1 MLLTLAI
8 FIPLAGALL
17 LLLIPERQK
26 TLIRWAAL
34 LTTVVAFVPMVSV
47 GLGYAKKET
56 IPAEHSLLRIAED
69 RLALI
74 ADPALRAEIR
84 TLANDPAMMPK
95 RLEELAGERSN
106 PLFANET
113 KAAELHRKKATDGR
127 TAYDVWHEAWE
138 LGVASRTA
146 ITKQIYYVEYGNWIR
161 AFNINYFLG
170 VDGLSLPL
178 ILLTGLL
185 AILCVYYS
193 FNIEKGVK
201 AYMALFLLLETGLLG
216 VFSSLDFFLFYVFWE
231 VVLLPMYFLIGF
243 WGGPRRIYAA
253 IKFFIYT
260 LLGSVIMLVAMLA
273 LYFRAD
279 LESFNVLT
287 LIGASHTFDHDFQKW
302 IFIALFAGFAIKVP
316 IVPFHTWLPDAH
328 VEAPTAIS
336 MMLAGVLLKMGG
348 YGFFRFSYTLAPD
361 ISHSRQFVVFMAI
374 LGLINMVYG
383 ALCAMAQKDFKSLV
397 AYSSISHMGYVL
409 LGLAA
414 LTDQGIQ
421 GAALQMLNHGISSA
435 MMFLLVGI
443 VYERAHHR
451 NLDNFGGMAQQM
463 PYYTG
468 FATIGF
474 FASLGLPGLNGFISE
489 FLVFQG
495 AFLSEGFWAGNSVVY
510 GLPRW
515 IMYAALPA
523 IVLTAG
529 YILWTIQRVYLGEP
543 KQEKYKT
550 FPDLSFRETITLIP
564 LAALCIWLGVQP
576 QIVLGYMNDT
586 LTTFQKF
593 VTGG

>member
-1 MLLTLAI
+1 MLLTLSI
-8 FIPLAGALL
+8 FIPLAGGLL
-17 LLLIPERQK
+17 LLLIPEAQK
-26 TLIRWAAL
+26 GLIRGAAL
-34 LTTVVAFVPMVSV
+34 LTAILAFVPMVM
-47 GLGYAKKET
+47 LAIGYAKKDSTAGPERLRAIAAERVAS
-56 IPAEHSLLRIAED
+56 IPDA
-69 RLALI
+69 
-74 ADPALRAEIR
+74 ALRREVEQ
-84 TLANDPAMMPK
+84 L
-95 RLEELAGERSN
+95 
-106 PLFANET
+106 
-113 KAAELHRKKATDGR
+113 AAEAGGDRTAYENARKKADALRSRPLPGGG
-127 TAYDVWHEAWE
+127 TAYDAWHEAWE
-138 LGVASRTA
+138 LEAAAATA
-146 ITKQIYYVEYGNWIR
+146 ITKEIRHVEYGNWIR

-185 AILCVYYS
+185 SILCVYYS
-193 FNIEKGVK
+193 FNIETGVK
-201 AYMALFLLLETGLLG
+201 AYMALFLLLECGLLG
-216 VFSSLDFFLFYVFWE
+216 VFSALDFFLFYVFWE
-231 VVLLPMYFLIGF
+231 IVLLPMYFLIGF

-273 LYFRAD
+273 LYFKAGQN
-279 LESFNVLT
+279 SFNVLT
-287 LIGASHTFDHDFQKW
+287 LIGMSAGFELEFQKW

-348 YGFFRFSYTLAPD
+348 YGFFRFSYTMCPE
-361 ISHSRQFVVFMAI
+361 ISHGRGFVMFMAI
-374 LGLINMVYG
+374 LGLVNMVYG

-414 LTDQGIQ
+414 LTDAGIQ

-451 NLDNFGGMAQQM
+451 NLDNFGGMGVQM

-495 AFLSEGFWAGNSVVY
+495 AFQSEGFWAGSSAVY

-515 IMYAALPA
+515 VVYAALPA

-529 YILWTIQRVYLGEP
+529 YILWTIQRVYLGAP
-543 KQEKYKT
+543 KKEEYKH
-550 FPDLSFRETITLIP
+550 FPDLSMRETLTLIP
-564 LAALCIWLGVQP
+564 LAALCVWLGVQP
-576 QIVLGYMNDT
+576 QVVLGYMNDT
-586 LTTFQKF
+586 LKAFQQF
-593 VTGG
+593 VTG

>member
-1 MLLTLAI
+1 MPLLTLSI
-8 FIPLAGALL
+8 FIPLAGAILL
-17 LLLIPERQK
+17 LFIPDRQK
-26 TLIRWAAL
+26 TLIRWTAL
-34 LTTVVAFVPMVSV
+34 LTTVVAFIPMVSL
-47 GLGYAKKET
+47 GIGYAKKDRQ
-56 IPAEHSLLRIAED
+56 PDAAPKVLLD
-69 RLALI
+69 LANERV
-74 ADPALRAEIR
+74 ASVTDPALRQELER
-84 TLANDPAMMPK
+84 LRGDTTLTPAK
-95 RLEELAGERSN
+95 LA
-106 PLFANET
+106 ET
-113 KAAELHRKKATDGR
+113 KKADELRSKKATADGR
-127 TAYDVWHEAWE
+127 SLYDVWHEVWE
-138 LGVASRTA
+138 LQVAKDAA
-146 ITKQIYYVEYGNWIR
+146 ITKDIRYVEYGNWIR

-185 AILCVYYS
+185 GIICVYYS

-201 AYMALFLLLETGLLG
+201 AYMALFLLLETGLIG

-231 VVLLPMYFLIGF
+231 IVLLPMYFLIGF

-260 LLGSVIMLVAMLA
+260 LVGSVVMLVAMLA
-273 LYFRAD
+273 LYFKFGQD
-279 LESFNVLT
+279 SFNLLT
-287 LIGASHTFDHDFQKW
+287 LIGVSPTFDADFQKW
-302 IFIALFAGFAIKVP
+302 IFIGLFAGFAIKVP

-348 YGFFRFSYTLAPD
+348 YGFFRFSYTLAPN
-361 ISHSRQFVVFMAI
+361 ISHSRNFVMFIAI

-421 GAALQMLNHGISSA
+421 GAALQMLNHGVSSA

-451 NLDNFGGMAQQM
+451 DLNNFGGMGLQM

-495 AFLSEGFWAGNSVVY
+495 AFHSQGFWAGQSVVY

-515 IMYAALPA
+515 IVYAALPA

-529 YILWTIQRVYLGEP
+529 YILWTIQRVYLGEV
-543 KQEKYKT
+543 KNEKYKS
-550 FPDLSFRETITLIP
+550 FPDLSMRETLTLIP
-564 LAALCIWLGVQP
+564 LAALCIWMGIQP

-593 VTGG
+593 VTTGGG